1 MKNKTSKT
9 RVKLPNMEVFK
20 DYPDVVDIN
29 EMCQMLG
36 GISTKTGYKILSEKK
51 IRSFKI
57 GRKHMI
63 PKIFILEFLFGKT
76 IDLSEVIGDEK

>member
-1 MKNKTSKT
+1 MKNELSKT
-9 RVKLPNMEVFK
+9 RNRTIRMEIFK

-36 GISTKTGYKILSEKK
+36 GISTKTGYKILSANK

-57 GRKHMI
+57 GRKYRI
-63 PKIFILEFLFGKT
+63 PKIFILEFLFGQT
-76 IDLSEVIGDEK
+76 IHLKGVI